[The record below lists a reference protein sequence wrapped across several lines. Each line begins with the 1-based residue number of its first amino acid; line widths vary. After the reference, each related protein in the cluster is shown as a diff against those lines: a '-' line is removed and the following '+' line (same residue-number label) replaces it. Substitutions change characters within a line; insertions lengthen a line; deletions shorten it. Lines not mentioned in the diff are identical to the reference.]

1 MGKYGVMLTCL
12 AQYYDYTEDYS
23 LLCEHDQKVKAIAR
37 LLVTRWEEA
46 RRLDPSDPA
55 YGMIKGRHEAD
66 ISFLTPTLNELD
78 YEQPYLSNSAE
89 AWRGLRD
96 IANAWQR
103 IGDHRNDAEMV
114 ERGAILAHNAAAL
127 LEDARR
133 GVERTWLEKDGE
145 SGLPIIAGS
154 TTFYWE
160 APYRSRP
167 ESYDENRVWSELF
180 HSGILPKEA
189 MERIL
194 EIAGER
200 GDTTLGIFTNRVI
213 IVGFLVAEAVQG
225 LLQHDLVPE
234 ALLVF
239 YAHAF
244 HAHTRGTWTAIEC
257 VDMDRDRAAHNPY
270 CVPAQMTVPTIVKW
284 LLVFEDPLDGTIT
297 LGQGVPRAWLQDGK
311 EVGVER
317 GPTRWG
323 PVSYAVRSRVNEGR
337 IDADVVLPPRPGA
350 TVRLR
355 LRLPGAYV
363 AERVEV
369 IDRDDVKLSLEGDLV
384 RFPRATLG
392 KVALRVWCARTGDD

>member
-1 MGKYGVMLTCL
+1 
-12 AQYYDYTEDYS
+12 
-23 LLCEHDQKVKAIAR
+23 
-37 LLVTRWEEA
+37 
-46 RRLDPSDPA
+46 
-55 YGMIKGRHEAD
+55 
-66 ISFLTPTLNELD
+66 
-78 YEQPYLSNSAE
+78 
-89 AWRGLRD
+89 
-96 IANAWQR
+96 
-103 IGDHRNDAEMV
+103 MV
-114 ERGAILAHNAAAL
+114 ERGATLAHNAAAL